1 MGAPGLLPSVF
12 HPMPVLYSRCVGE
25 QELNPEARVAELR
38 NEIEYH
44 DYQYYV
50 LDEPVISD
58 AEYDRLFRE
67 LTELEARHPELVT
80 PDSPTQRVGGQVRE
94 GFSKV
99 EHHAPMLSLSNAF
112 GEEEL
117 ESFRRRIEGLLGTQE
132 IDFVTELKIDGLAV
146 ALTYGAEGKF
156 QRGATRGNGW
166 IGEDVTANLKTI
178 RSVPLRF
185 RGDRIPQLVEVRGE
199 VYFPI
204 SAFNQINEE
213 RTSNGETPFANPRNA
228 AAGALRQLDT
238 RITASRPLSFFAYG
252 IGHIQGFG
260 IRTQEEALKQLTE
273 WGFPVNPHYRRH
285 DTFSGVLDYCRSWQE
300 RRDSLNYEIDGVV
313 VKVNGFD
320 YQEELGTVSR
330 EPRWAIAYKF
340 PAQVATTRLLEI
352 RINVGRTGA
361 LNPYAVLEP
370 VQVGGVTIRTAT
382 LHNEDD
388 IRRKDI
394 RVGDVVFIKRAGDVI
409 PQVIGPVRERRSGR
423 ETPFQ
428 YPSTCPACGSPVLR
442 DEGEAMAYCSNRSCP
457 AQKLEGLKHFV
468 SQGAMDIRG
477 LGPQTLEKMLEGK
490 LIETPAD
497 LYGLTLEQVLQ
508 LPGFKEKSGQ
518 NLLVSIEASKD
529 RPFSRVLFAL
539 GIRHVG
545 ETIARLLSASFR
557 DIDELAEAD
566 EETILRINGVGP
578 EIARS
583 VQAFFKVQENRAL
596 VEKLRQAG
604 LRFQGESNSAVSRV
618 FEGKTFVVTG
628 ALAGFTRAEV
638 KAFIEQRGGKVTG
651 SVSSKTDYLVIGDE
665 PGSKLANARQ
675 LGVPVISEAELRS
688 LSNGSSEGTAVDSTA

>member
-1 MGAPGLLPSVF
+1 
-12 HPMPVLYSRCVGE
+12 MPVLYSRCVGE
-25 QELNPEARVAELR
+25 QQLNPEARIAELR
-38 NEIEYH
+38 NAIEYH

-67 LTELEARHPELVT
+67 LAELESQHPELAT

-112 GEEEL
+112 DEEEL
-117 ESFRRRIEGLLGTQE
+117 ESFRRRIESLLGSRK

-146 ALTYGAEGKF
+146 ALTYGAEGRL

-166 IGEDVTANLKTI
+166 MGEDVTANLRTV
-178 RSVPLRF
+178 RTLPLRF
-185 RGDRIPQLVEVRGE
+185 RGDHIPQLAEVRGE
-199 VYFPI
+199 VYLPI

-213 RTSNGETPFANPRNA
+213 RTAKGQTPFANPRNA
-228 AAGALRQLDT
+228 AAGALRQLDP
-238 RITASRPLSFFAYG
+238 RITASRPLAFFAYG
-252 IGHIQGFG
+252 IGYIRGIA

-285 DTFSGVLDYCRSWQE
+285 ETFGGVLDYCRSWQE

-313 VKVNGFD
+313 VKVNRFEH
-320 YQEELGTVSR
+320 QEELGTVSR

-370 VQVGGVTIRTAT
+370 VRVGGVTIRTAT

-388 IRRKDI
+388 ILRKDI
-394 RVGDVVFIKRAGDVI
+394 REGDVVFIKRAGDVI

-423 ETPFQ
+423 EAPFR
-428 YPSTCPACGSPVLR
+428 YPTTCPVCDSPVVR
-442 DEGEAMAYCSNRSCP
+442 EEGEAMAYCTNRSCP

-477 LGPQTLEKMLEGK
+477 LGPQTLEKMLDGD
-490 LIETPAD
+490 LIDTPAD
-497 LYGLTLEQVLQ
+497 LYGLTLEKILQ
-508 LPGFKEKSGQ
+508 LPGFKEKSGR
-518 NLLVSIEASKD
+518 NLLESIEASKA
-529 RPFSRVLFAL
+529 RPFSRVLYAL

-545 ETIARLLSASFR
+545 ETIARLLSAHFQ
-557 DIDELAEAD
+557 DIDALAEAD
-566 EETILRINGVGP
+566 EESVLRINGIGP

-583 VQAFFKVQENRAL
+583 VQAFFQVEENRGL
-596 VEKLRQAG
+596 VERLRRAG
-604 LRFQGESNSAVSRV
+604 LRFRGESTGAVSQA

-628 ALAGFTRAEV
+628 ALAGFTRPEV
-638 KAFIEQRGGKVTG
+638 KTFIEQRGGKVTG

-665 PGSKLANARQ
+665 PGLKLDKARQ
-675 LGVPVISEAELRS
+675 LGVRLISEAELRS
-688 LSNGSSEGTAVDSTA
+688 MSKESNEEEAESTA